1 MIGIARYFMLL
12 ALLWILIGM
21 AWGIQMA
28 ATHDHT
34 LAPAHAHLNL
44 VGWVTFAIFAFYYH
58 LVPGAGAGLL
68 PKLHL
73 AAAVAGVVLMIPGIA
88 MAVTQRGED
97 LAKIGSLLTLLSM
110 LIFALVVLRGTGR
123 SAGATTA

>member
-1 MIGIARYFMLL
+1 MKGIARYFMLL
-12 ALLWILIGM
+12 ALIWVILGM
-21 AWGIQMA
+21 VWGLQMA

-58 LVPGAGAGLL
+58 LVPAAASGLL

-73 AAAVAGVVLMIPGIA
+73 ALALSGVVLMIPGIA
-88 MAVTQRGED
+88 MVLTRKGET
-97 LAKIGSLLTLLSM
+97 LAQIGSLLTLFSM
-110 LIFALVVLRGTGR
+110 VIFALVVWR
-123 SAGATTA
+123 SAGHPTTSGTT